1 MDRRIRFADARETMS
16 FAARFRNYF
25 FAGIVVSAPIAI
37 TLWLAWKVVG
47 FVDDR
52 IHPLLPPRWSPAT
65 YLTFDLPGFGIVVV
79 AAGLML
85 IGRLTTG
92 FVGKL
97 IVKYS
102 EWLLT
107 RIPIVGSIY
116 GWTKQIL
123 DTLLSED
130 ATAFREVVLVEYPCR
145 GSWAVG
151 FITGQTRGE
160 VQGLTSETVYNV
172 FVPATPNPTTG
183 FLLFIPDKDIRR
195 LEMSVDDGIRL
206 VISGGIVK
214 PPSENEESSWG
225 AATGIADEVEL
236 IKEAMEEARVAGEHG
251 VHWKAGTG
259 IGEEVERIKVAMEEL
274 NPSKKPVTLLG
285 TLRDYLFTGTLVT
298 APIAITVWLAVSV
311 IDFFDGS
318 VMPLIPAEW
327 NPATYLPFGIPG
339 LGLLTSVL
347 TMTLIGYLTAG
358 FLGNAVIRISE
369 RVIEG
374 LPVLRGVY
382 SAVKQIFET
391 MLKKQSSAFREV
403 VLIQYPRPEAW
414 AIGFITGEAAS
425 EIQGATPGDSI
436 NIFLPTTPNPTSGFL
451 LFLPREGAKKL
462 TMTVEEGLKMV
473 VSGGIVTPGADV
485 PDDEDEAPGEDEGTA
500 EPALR
505 ERDNA

>member
-1 MDRRIRFADARETMS
+1 MS

-25 FAGIVVSAPIAI
+25 FAGILVSAPIAI
-37 TLWLAWKVVG
+37 TLWLAWNVVG

-52 IHPLLPPRWSPAT
+52 IHPLVPPRWSPTT
-65 YLTFDLPGFGIVVV
+65 YLTFDLPGFGIIVV
-79 AAGLML
+79 AAGLIL
-85 IGRLTTG
+85 IGRFTTG
-92 FVGKL
+92 IVGRL

-130 ATAFREVVLVEYPCR
+130 STAFREVVLVEYPCR

-160 VQGLTSETVYNV
+160 VQELTSETVYNV

-183 FLLFIPDKDIRR
+183 FLLFIPEKDIRR
-195 LEMSVDDGIRL
+195 LEMSVDDGIKL

-214 PPSENEESSWG
+214 PPSEDEESSWG
-225 AATGIADEVEL
+225 TGTGIADEVER
-236 IKEAMEEARVAGEHG
+236 IKETMEEARIAGEHG
-251 VHWKAGTG
+251 VHWHAGTG
-259 IGEEVERIKVAMEEL
+259 IGEEVERIKLAMEEL
-274 NPSKKPVTLLG
+274 NPSKKPVTFFG

-311 IDFFDGS
+311 IDFFDSS
-318 VMPLIPAEW
+318 VMPLIPPEW

-339 LGLLTSVL
+339 LGLITSVL
-347 TMTLIGYLTAG
+347 TMVLIGYLTAG

-403 VLIQYPRPEAW
+403 VLIQYPRPGAW

-425 EIQGATPGDSI
+425 EIQGATPGDSV

-451 LFLPREGAKKL
+451 LFVPKEGVKKL

-473 VSGGIVTPGADV
+473 VSGGIVTPDADAPADDDKAPADATV
-485 PDDEDEAPGEDEGTA
+485 P
-500 EPALR
+500 
-505 ERDNA
+505 ERDND

>member
-1 MDRRIRFADARETMS
+1 MS

-25 FAGIVVSAPIAI
+25 FAGILVSAPIAI

-52 IHPLLPPRWSPAT
+52 IHPLIPPRWSPST
-65 YLTFDLPGFGIVVV
+65 YLTFDLPGFGIIVV

-107 RIPIVGSIY
+107 KIPIVGSIY
-116 GWTKQIL
+116 GWIKQIL
-123 DTLLSED
+123 DTLLSEES
-130 ATAFREVVLVEYPCR
+130 TAFREVVLVEYPCR

-195 LEMSVDDGIRL
+195 LEMSVDDGIKL

-214 PPSENEESSWG
+214 PPSEDEESSWG
-225 AATGIADEVEL
+225 AGTGIADEVEL
-236 IKEAMEEARVAGEHG
+236 IKEAMEEARIAGEHG

-311 IDFFDGS
+311 IDFFDRS
-318 VMPLIPAEW
+318 VIPLIRPSGTRR
-327 NPATYLPFGIPG
+327 PIFP
-339 LGLLTSVL
+339 SV
-347 TMTLIGYLTAG
+347 
-358 FLGNAVIRISE
+358 S
-369 RVIEG
+369 RVW
-374 LPVLRGVY
+374 
-382 SAVKQIFET
+382 A
-391 MLKKQSSAFREV
+391 SS
-403 VLIQYPRPEAW
+403 PRC
-414 AIGFITGEAAS
+414 
-425 EIQGATPGDSI
+425 
-436 NIFLPTTPNPTSGFL
+436 
-451 LFLPREGAKKL
+451 
-462 TMTVEEGLKMV
+462 
-473 VSGGIVTPGADV
+473 
-485 PDDEDEAPGEDEGTA
+485 
-500 EPALR
+500 
-505 ERDNA
+505 

>member
-1 MDRRIRFADARETMS
+1 MS
-16 FAARFRNYF
+16 FAARFRNHF
-25 FAGIVVSAPIAI
+25 FAGVLVSAPIAI
-37 TLWLAWKVVG
+37 TLWLAWNVVG

-52 IHPLLPPRWSPAT
+52 IHPLIPPRWSPST
-65 YLTFDLPGFGIVVV
+65 YLTFDLPGFGIVIV
-79 AAGLML
+79 AAGLTL
-85 IGRLTTG
+85 IGSLTTG
-92 FVGKL
+92 IVGKL
-97 IVKYS
+97 FVKYS

-107 RIPIVGSIY
+107 KIPVVGSIY
-116 GWTKQIL
+116 GWSKQIL

-130 ATAFREVVLVEYPCR
+130 STAFREVVLVEYPCR

-160 VQGLTSETVYNV
+160 VQDLTSETVYNV

-183 FLLFIPDKDIRR
+183 FLLFIPEKDIRR
-195 LEMSVDDGIRL
+195 LEMSVDDGIKL

-214 PPSENEESSWG
+214 PLSEDEESEWG
-225 AATGIADEVEL
+225 TGTGIADEVEL
-236 IKEAMEEARVAGEHG
+236 IKEAMEEARTAGEHG
-251 VHWKAGTG
+251 LHWKAGTG
-259 IGEEVERIKVAMEEL
+259 IGEEVELIKVAMEEL
-274 NPSKKPVTLLG
+274 NPSKKPVTLFSK
-285 TLRDYLFTGTLVT
+285 LRDYFFTGTLVT
-298 APIAITVWLAVSV
+298 APIAITVWLTVSV
-311 IDFFDGS
+311 IDFFDSS

-339 LGLLTSVL
+339 LGLITSVL

-358 FLGNAVIRISE
+358 FLGNAVVRIGE

-374 LPVLRGVY
+374 LPVLRGIY

-414 AIGFITGEAAS
+414 AIGFITGEVAG

-451 LFLPREGAKKL
+451 LFLPKDGAKKL

-473 VSGGIVTPGADV
+473 VSGGIVTPGADEPDSEV
-485 PDDEDEAPGEDEGTA
+485 PDGETAATDDEAPA
-500 EPALR
+500 EEVASMVPDKR
-505 ERDNA
+505 E

>member
-1 MDRRIRFADARETMS
+1 M
-16 FAARFRNYF
+16 ARFRNYF
-25 FAGIVVSAPIAI
+25 FAGILVSAPIAI

-52 IHPLLPPRWSPAT
+52 IHPLIPPQWSPST
-65 YLTFDLPGFGIVVV
+65 YLTFDLPGFGIIVVV
-79 AAGLML
+79 AALML
-85 IGRLTTG
+85 IGSLTTG

-107 RIPIVGSIY
+107 KIPIVGSIY

-123 DTLLSED
+123 ETLLSEES
-130 ATAFREVVLVEYPCR
+130 TAFREVVLVEYPCR

-151 FITGQTRGE
+151 FITGQTKGE
-160 VQGLTSETVYNV
+160 VQDLTSETVYNV

-183 FLLFIPDKDIRR
+183 FLLFIPERDIRR
-195 LEMSVDDGIRL
+195 LEMSVDDGIKL

-214 PPSENEESSWG
+214 PQTGDEESSWG
-225 AATGIADEVEL
+225 TGTGIADEVER

-259 IGEEVERIKVAMEEL
+259 IGEEVERIKAAMEEL
-274 NPSKKPVTLLG
+274 NPSNRPVTLISS
-285 TLRDYLFTGTLVT
+285 LRDYLFTGTLIT
-298 APIAITVWLAVSV
+298 APIAITIWLAVSV
-311 IDFFDGS
+311 IDYFDSS
-318 VMPLIPAEW
+318 VMPLLPAGW
-327 NPATYLPFGIPG
+327 NPAAHLPFGIPG
-339 LGLLTSVL
+339 LGLIASVL
-347 TMTLIGYLTAG
+347 AMTLIGYLTAG
-358 FLGNAVIRISE
+358 FVGNAVVRVSE

-374 LPVLRGVY
+374 LPVLRGIY

-403 VLIQYPRPEAW
+403 VLIEYPRPEAW
-414 AIGFITGEAAS
+414 AIGFITGEAAG
-425 EIQGATPGDSI
+425 EIQGTTPGESI

-451 LFLPREGAKKL
+451 LFLPEESVKRL

-473 VSGGIVTPGADV
+473 VSGGIVTPGVDAAEEEAQES
-485 PDDEDEAPGEDEGTA
+485 EDETSRREAPSEHSGPHPSTSSG
-500 EPALR
+500 
-505 ERDNA
+505 

>member
-1 MDRRIRFADARETMS
+1 MS
-16 FAARFRNYF
+16 FAARFRNHF
-25 FAGIVVSAPIAI
+25 FAGVLVSAPIAI
-37 TLWLAWKVVG
+37 TLWLAWNVVG

-52 IHPLLPPRWSPAT
+52 IHPLIPPRWSPST
-65 YLTFDLPGFGIVVV
+65 YLTFDLPGFGIVIV
-79 AAGLML
+79 AAGLTL
-85 IGRLTTG
+85 IGSLTTG
-92 FVGKL
+92 IVGKL
-97 IVKYS
+97 FVKYS

-107 RIPIVGSIY
+107 KIPVVGSIY
-116 GWTKQIL
+116 GWSKQIL

-130 ATAFREVVLVEYPCR
+130 STAFREVVLVEYPCR

-160 VQGLTSETVYNV
+160 VQDLTSETVYNV

-183 FLLFIPDKDIRR
+183 FLLFIPEKDIRR
-195 LEMSVDDGIRL
+195 LEMSVDDGIKL

-214 PPSENEESSWG
+214 PLSEDEESEWG
-225 AATGIADEVEL
+225 TGTGIADEVEL
-236 IKEAMEEARVAGEHG
+236 IKEAMEEARTAGEHG
-251 VHWKAGTG
+251 LHWKAGTG
-259 IGEEVERIKVAMEEL
+259 IGEEVELIKVAMEEL
-274 NPSKKPVTLLG
+274 NPSKKPVTLFSK
-285 TLRDYLFTGTLVT
+285 LRDYFFTGTLVT
-298 APIAITVWLAVSV
+298 APIAITVWLTVSV
-311 IDFFDGS
+311 IDFFDSS

-339 LGLLTSVL
+339 LGLITSVL

-358 FLGNAVIRISE
+358 FLGNAVVRIGE

-374 LPVLRGVY
+374 LPVLRGIY

-414 AIGFITGEAAS
+414 AIGFITGEVAG

-451 LFLPREGAKKL
+451 LFLPKDGAKKL

-473 VSGGIVTPGADV
+473 VSGGIVTPGAGEPDSEV
-485 PDDEDEAPGEDEGTA
+485 PDGETAAADDEAPAVAAAT
-500 EPALR
+500 
-505 ERDNA
+505 ERGA

>member
-1 MDRRIRFADARETMS
+1 MS

-25 FAGIVVSAPIAI
+25 FAGILVSAPIAI

-52 IHPLLPPRWSPAT
+52 IHPLIPPRWSPST
-65 YLTFDLPGFGIVVV
+65 YLTFDLPGFGIIIV

-85 IGRLTTG
+85 IGSLTTG
-92 FVGKL
+92 IVGKL

-107 RIPIVGSIY
+107 KIPIVGSVY

-123 DTLLSED
+123 DTLLSEES
-130 ATAFREVVLVEYPCR
+130 TAFREVVLVEYPCR

-160 VQGLTSETVYNV
+160 VQDLTSETVYNV

-183 FLLFIPDKDIRR
+183 FLLFIPEKDIRR
-195 LEMSVDDGIRL
+195 LEMSVDDGIKL

-214 PPSENEESSWG
+214 PPSEDEESEWG
-225 AATGIADEVEL
+225 TGTGIADEVEL
-236 IKEAMEEARVAGEHG
+236 IKDAMEEVRVKGEHG
-251 VHWKAGTG
+251 VHWHAGTG

-274 NPSKKPVTLLG
+274 NPSKKPVTFFG
-285 TLRDYLFTGTLVT
+285 KLRDYFFTGTLVT

-311 IDFFDGS
+311 IDFFDTS
-318 VMPLIPAEW
+318 VMPMVPASW
-327 NPATYLPFGIPG
+327 NPATHLPFGIPG
-339 LGLLTSVL
+339 LGLIASVL

-374 LPVLRGVY
+374 LPVLRGIY

-414 AIGFITGEAAS
+414 AIGFITGEAES

-451 LFLPREGAKKL
+451 LFLPQESVKKL

-473 VSGGIVTPGADV
+473 VSGGIVTPDADAPDAAV
-485 PDDEDEAPGEDEGTA
+485 PDAEDEAPA
-500 EPALR
+500 EAALR

>member
-1 MDRRIRFADARETMS
+1 MS

-25 FAGIVVSAPIAI
+25 FAGILVSAPIAI

-52 IHPLLPPRWSPAT
+52 IHPLIPPRWSPST

-79 AAGLML
+79 VAALML
-85 IGRLTTG
+85 IGSLTTG

-130 ATAFREVVLVEYPCR
+130 STAFREVVLVEYPCR

-151 FITGQTRGE
+151 FITGQTKGE
-160 VQGLTSETVYNV
+160 VQELTSETVYNV

-183 FLLFIPDKDIRR
+183 FLLFIPEKDIRR
-195 LEMSVDDGIRL
+195 LEMSVDDGIKL

-214 PPSENEESSWG
+214 PQEEDPESSWG
-225 AATGIADEVEL
+225 TGTGIADEVEL
-236 IKEAMEEARVAGEHG
+236 IKDAMEEARVRGEHG
-251 VHWKAGTG
+251 LHWKAGTG
-259 IGEEVERIKVAMEEL
+259 IGEEVERIKAAMEEL
-274 NPSKKPVTLLG
+274 NPSKRPVTLIG
-285 TLRDYLFTGTLVT
+285 RLRDYFFTGTLVT

-311 IDFFDGS
+311 IDFFDRS
-318 VMPLIPAEW
+318 VIPMIPASW
-327 NPATYLPFGIPG
+327 NPATHLPFGIPG
-339 LGLLTSVL
+339 LGLITSVL

-358 FLGNAVIRISE
+358 FIGNAIVRISE
-369 RVIEG
+369 RAIEG

-403 VLIQYPRPEAW
+403 VLIEYPRPESW
-414 AIGFITGEAAS
+414 AIGFITGEAAG
-425 EIQGATPGDSI
+425 EIQGSTPGDSI

-451 LFLPREGAKKL
+451 LFLPHDAVRKL

-473 VSGGIVTPGADV
+473 VSGGIVTPGV
-485 PDDEDEAPGEDEGTA
+485 DEADEETAAGEDSEIEEAAATA
-500 EPALR
+500 DEKPAAVAAS
-505 ERDNA
+505 ERSGA

>member
-1 MDRRIRFADARETMS
+1 MS
-16 FAARFRNYF
+16 FAARFRNHF

-37 TLWLAWKVVG
+37 TLWLAWNVVG

-52 IHPLLPPRWSPAT
+52 IHPLIPPRWSPST
-65 YLTFDLPGFGIVVV
+65 YLTFDLPGFGIVIV
-79 AAGLML
+79 AAGLIL
-85 IGRLTTG
+85 IGSLTTG
-92 FVGKL
+92 IVGKL

-107 RIPIVGSIY
+107 KIPVVGSIY
-116 GWTKQIL
+116 GWSKQIL

-130 ATAFREVVLVEYPCR
+130 STAFREVVLVEYPCR

-160 VQGLTSETVYNV
+160 VQDLTSETVYNV

-183 FLLFIPDKDIRR
+183 FLLFIPEKDIRR
-195 LEMSVDDGIRL
+195 LEMSVDDGIKL

-214 PPSENEESSWG
+214 PLSEGEESEWG
-225 AATGIADEVEL
+225 TGTGIADEVEL
-236 IKEAMEEARVAGEHG
+236 IKEAMEEARTAGEHG
-251 VHWKAGTG
+251 LHWKAGTG

-274 NPSKKPVTLLG
+274 NPSKKPVTLFSK
-285 TLRDYLFTGTLVT
+285 LRDYFFTGTLVT
-298 APIAITVWLAVSV
+298 APIAITVWLTVSV
-311 IDFFDGS
+311 IDFFDSS

-339 LGLLTSVL
+339 LGLITSVL

-358 FLGNAVIRISE
+358 FLGNAVVRIGE

-374 LPVLRGVY
+374 LPVLRGIY

-414 AIGFITGEAAS
+414 AIGFITGEVAG

-451 LFLPREGAKKL
+451 LFLPKEDAKKL

-473 VSGGIVTPGADV
+473 VSGGIVTPGAADLDSDV
-485 PDDEDEAPGEDEGTA
+485 PDGETAAANDEAPAVAAAT
-500 EPALR
+500 
-505 ERDNA
+505 ERGA